1 MQTKLQTDFFFLIF
15 LFVCLILSCK
25 TGNKKLS
32 MEETIRKQF
41 QVFDISIGF
50 LMALTLTVFIIRIK
64 ITFI

>member
-1 MQTKLQTDFFFLIF
+1 
-15 LFVCLILSCK
+15 
-25 TGNKKLS
+25 